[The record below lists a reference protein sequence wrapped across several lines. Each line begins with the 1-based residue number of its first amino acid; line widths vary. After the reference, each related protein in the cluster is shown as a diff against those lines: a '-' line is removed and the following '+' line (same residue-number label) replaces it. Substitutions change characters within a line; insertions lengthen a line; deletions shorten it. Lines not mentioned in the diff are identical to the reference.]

1 MTMNQI
7 AQTLSHASQQWR
19 DRPADERFPSIVA
32 LRDHAVRSRAASSEV
47 NVDMGRVRVEARD
60 GEVVVVGPNGGGAYP
75 THHAFNQLASRA
87 GAPAGY
93 LRTLPAEIAAPA
105 VAHGLARVAEEGRE
119 STLLMRRSATGR
131 ELHAATSTKYA
142 RIWNSEIA
150 QRLVDLQSAQPW
162 WTFPTAFRHAG
173 QAAKPGERELP
184 VAFASDSDMF
194 TFLCDY
200 EHGVEV
206 RQADGSSHTLARGFT
221 ISNSEVG
228 AGRLEAKFFLFDYVC
243 SNVLIWG
250 ARVIREIDLVHTG
263 RARDRFAAG
272 FGALEDDLARHA
284 LSSDRTDA
292 EAVARA
298 QRILVADTKKE
309 VLSSLYGSYGKRGL
323 GKGAIEAAYTVVEE
337 TPRYGDPRS
346 VWGLVNGITEVS
358 QRESHADGRRKLD
371 EIAGDLMSRAF

>member
-1 MTMNQI
+1 MNQI
-7 AQTLSHASQQWR
+7 TQTLEHASKQWR
-19 DRPADERFPSIVA
+19 DRPADQRFPSIAA
-32 LRDHAVRSRAASSEV
+32 LADHTRRMRAASSEV
-47 NVDMGRVRVEARD
+47 DVDMTRVRVEARD
-60 GEVVVVGPNGGGAYP
+60 GEVVVVGPNGGGAFP
-75 THHAFNQLASRA
+75 THHSFGQLCSRA

-93 LRTLPAEIAAPA
+93 LRTLPAEIAASA
-105 VAHGLARVAEEGRE
+105 VSHGLARAEEEGRE
-119 STLLMRRSATGR
+119 SKLLMRRSEGGVR

-142 RIWNSEIA
+142 RIWNAEIA
-150 QRLVDLQSAQPW
+150 ERLVDLQAAQPW

-173 QAAKPGERELP
+173 EARKAGDKELP

-206 RQADGSSHTLARGFT
+206 TQADGSRHTLARGFT

-250 ARVIREIDLVHTG
+250 ARVVSEIDLVHTG
-263 RARDRFAAG
+263 RARDRFAGG
-272 FGALEDDLARHA
+272 FYRLSVDLERHA
-284 LSSDRTDA
+284 LSSDRSDA

-298 QRILVADTKKE
+298 QRILVGDTKKE
-309 VLSSLYGSYGKRGL
+309 VLGNLYGSFGKRGL
-323 GKGAIEAAYTVVEE
+323 GKGTIEAAYTVVEE

-346 VWGLVNGITEVS
+346 VWGMVNGLTEVS
-358 QRESHADGRRKLD
+358 QRAKHADERRKID